1 VPTPAPLAYLD
12 SRLGAL
18 LAELD
23 RRGLLANTI
32 VIVTADHGEEFGE
45 HGVFYHG
52 NSLYQSVARVP
63 LIISWN
69 GHLPAGRTVDA
80 PVSLRDLAATV
91 MDLTGEDSTQPFPG
105 RSLERFWSQQP
116 GEVPG
121 VDTLLMKV
129 SYAPKIPRGTPLSRG
144 TMHAVQLGG
153 YRLIVN
159 GDGVEEL
166 YDFDDS
172 LEQHDLSK
180 DPALADTL
188 AALRASLNSATKSE
202 VGLNR
207 P

>member
-1 VPTPAPLAYLD
+1 
-12 SRLGAL
+12 
-18 LAELD
+18 
-23 RRGLLANTI
+23 LANTI

-52 NSLYQSVARVP
+52 NSLYQTVARVP
-63 LIISWN
+63 LILNWN
-69 GHLPAGRTVDA
+69 GHLPAGRTVDT

-91 MDLTGEDSTQPFPG
+91 MDLTGAESAQPFPG
-105 RSLERFWSQQP
+105 RSLGRFWKQERQAGP
-116 GEVPG
+116 AT
-121 VDTLLMKV
+121 DTLLMKV
-129 SYAPKIPRGTPLSRG
+129 SYSPRLPRGTPVSRG
-144 TMHAVQLGG
+144 TMNAVQLGG

-166 YDFDDS
+166 YQFHDS
-172 LEQHDLSK
+172 LEQHDLSR

-202 VGLNR
+202 VAPNG